1 MLMVPIRFTS
11 VPPRSGKIVIKQA
24 LNKLVVSDEFP
35 AVLAA
40 ESFQDLAV
48 TAEHAFA
55 VGQLPQ
61 LHRDP
66 FDRILIAQCVVEN
79 LTLVSADVNV
89 RRYPIP
95 VIDA

>member
-1 MLMVPIRFTS
+1 MVPDDF
-11 VPPRSGKIVIKQA
+11 
-24 LNKLVVSDEFP
+24 L

-40 ESFQDLAV
+40 ESFQDLDV

-61 LHRDP
+61 LHLDP

-79 LTLVSADVNV
+79 LTLVSAAT
-89 RRYPIP
+89 PIFECFLRSSMES
-95 VIDA
+95 V